1 MLDEI
6 KSTLERFNL
15 LLSEMDA
22 VYHDAALK
30 MGISDSAMVVLYT
43 VCSLNGDCL
52 LSDITRMTGVSKQT
66 INSALRKME
75 AEDILY
81 LEAAGTRKKR
91 VCLTEKG
98 KELAERTVCKL
109 IGIENDIFCSWS
121 AEERKI
127 YMELTQRYLSML
139 QEGVEKLTS

>member
-1 MLDEI
+1 MADEI

-15 LLSEMDA
+15 LLSEIDA

-43 VCSLNGDCL
+43 VCSMNGDCL
-52 LSDITRMTGVSKQT
+52 LNDITRMSGVSKQT
-66 INSALRKME
+66 INSALRKLE
-75 AEDILY
+75 AEDLLY
-81 LEAAGTRKKR
+81 LEASGVRKKR

-98 KELAERTVCKL
+98 KDLAERTVLRL
-109 IGIENDIFCSWS
+109 IGIENDIFRSWS

-127 YMELTQRYLSML
+127 YLELTQRYLIML
-139 QEGVEKLTS
+139 QDRVKEL

>member
-1 MLDEI
+1 MADEI

-30 MGISDSAMVVLYT
+30 MGISDSAMMILYT
-43 VCSLNGDCL
+43 VRNLNDDCL
-52 LSDITRMTGVSKQT
+52 LSDIIHMSGVSKQT
-66 INSALRKME
+66 INSALRKLE

-91 VCLTEKG
+91 VRLTEKG
-98 KELAERTVCKL
+98 KALADCTVGRL
-109 IGIENDIFCSWS
+109 IEIENNIFRSWS
-121 AEERKI
+121 DEERKI
-127 YMELTQRYLSML
+127 YMELTQRYLLML
-139 QEGVEKLTS
+139 QDGVEKL

>member
-1 MLDEI
+1 MADEI

-30 MGISDSAMVVLYT
+30 MGISDSAMMILYT
-43 VCSLNGDCL
+43 VRNLNDDCL
-52 LSDITRMTGVSKQT
+52 LSDITHMSGVSKQT
-66 INSALRKME
+66 INSALRKLE

-81 LEAAGTRKKR
+81 LTAAGTRKKR

-98 KELAERTVCKL
+98 KALADRTVGRL
-109 IGIENDIFCSWS
+109 IEIENNIVRSWS
-121 AEERKI
+121 DKERKL
-127 YMELTQRYLSML
+127 YMELTQRYLLML
-139 QEGVEKLTS
+139 RDGVEEL

>member
-1 MLDEI
+1 MADEI

-15 LLSEMDA
+15 LLSEIDA

-43 VCSLNGDCL
+43 VCSMNGDCL
-52 LSDITRMTGVSKQT
+52 LNDITRMSGVSKQT
-66 INSALRKME
+66 INSALRKLE
-75 AEDILY
+75 AEDLLY
-81 LEAAGTRKKR
+81 LEASGARKKR

-98 KELAERTVCKL
+98 KDLAERTVLRL
-109 IGIENDIFCSWS
+109 IGIENDIFRSWS

-127 YMELTQRYLSML
+127 YMELTQRYLIML
-139 QEGVEKLTS
+139 QDRVKEL

>member
-1 MLDEI
+1 MADEI

-15 LLSEMDA
+15 LLSEIDA

-43 VCSLNGDCL
+43 VCSMNGDCL
-52 LSDITRMTGVSKQT
+52 LNDITRMSGVSKQT
-66 INSALRKME
+66 INSALRNLE

-81 LEAAGTRKKR
+81 LEASGARKKR

-98 KELAERTVCKL
+98 KDLAERTVLRL
-109 IGIENDIFCSWS
+109 IGIENDIFRSWS

-127 YMELTQRYLSML
+127 YMELTQRYLFML
-139 QEGVEKLTS
+139 QDRVKEL

>member
-1 MLDEI
+1 MADEI

-15 LLSEMDA
+15 LLSEIDA

-43 VCSLNGDCL
+43 VCSMNGDCL
-52 LSDITRMTGVSKQT
+52 LNDITRMSGVSKQT
-66 INSALRKME
+66 INSALRKLE

-81 LEAAGTRKKR
+81 LEASGARKKR

-98 KELAERTVCKL
+98 KDLAERTVLRL
-109 IGIENDIFCSWS
+109 IGIENDIFRSWS

-127 YMELTQRYLSML
+127 YMELTQRYLFML
-139 QEGVEKLTS
+139 QDRVKEL

>member
-1 MLDEI
+1 MADEI

-15 LLSEMDA
+15 LLSEIDA

-43 VCSLNGDCL
+43 VCSMNGDCL
-52 LSDITRMTGVSKQT
+52 INDITRMSGVSKQT
-66 INSALRKME
+66 INSALRKLE

-81 LEAAGTRKKR
+81 LEASGARKKR

-98 KELAERTVCKL
+98 KDLAERTVLRL
-109 IGIENDIFCSWS
+109 IGIENDIFRSWS

-127 YMELTQRYLSML
+127 YMELTQRYLFML
-139 QEGVEKLTS
+139 QDRVKEL